1 MMNFMLN
8 ITPKKIKT
16 DMKKDEKYLLL
27 KGFEALNKKIKSQKP
42 KIQNRT
48 KTNKKAYV
56 DQLEKNMR
64 KLSWQNI

>member
-16 DMKKDEKYLLL
+16 DKKKDEKYLLL

-48 KTNKKAYV
+48 KTNKKSI
-56 DQLEKNMR
+56 R
-64 KLSWQNI
+64 